1 MGDLEVDESYKQ
13 TWAKSYDA
21 ESYDEWDNDDNDAW
35 AAQKWEQDADKY
47 GASSYGAAASNKDAA
62 YAGAGY
68 GGYGHG
74 YAGHGAYGAAAKG
87 AYDNDSWAKQSQG
100 QDQDRRAGRSYDFV
114 NANEYDD
121 EQYARKVRADDDQ
134 WAEDNDMWQHK
145 DNAGYGAAAS
155 VHKS

>member
-1 MGDLEVDESYKQ
+1 MG
-13 TWAKSYDA
+13 KSHGA

-62 YAGAGY
+62 YAGAD
-68 GGYGHG
+68 
-74 YAGHGAYGAAAKG
+74 YGASEAHSAAKC

>member
-1 MGDLEVDESYKQ
+1 MD
-13 TWAKSYDA
+13 
-21 ESYDEWDNDDNDAW
+21 
-35 AAQKWEQDADKY
+35 Y
-47 GASSYGAAASNKDAA
+47 GAYGAAATDSMD
-62 YAGAGY
+62 
-68 GGYGHG
+68 
-74 YAGHGAYGAAAKG
+74 YGASEAHSAAKG